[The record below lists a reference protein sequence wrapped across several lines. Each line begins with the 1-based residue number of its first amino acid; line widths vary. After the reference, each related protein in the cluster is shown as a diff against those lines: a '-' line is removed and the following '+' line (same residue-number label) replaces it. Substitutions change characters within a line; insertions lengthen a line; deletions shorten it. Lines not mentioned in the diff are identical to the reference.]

1 MATIKDV
8 ARLAG
13 VSPATVSAVL
23 NNRASVSVPLR
34 RRVERAIRSL
44 NYHPNALARGLKT
57 RRTHTLALLVSDIRN
72 PFYTGL
78 VRGVEDV
85 AQEHA
90 YTVILGNSD
99 RRPEKIQGY
108 LATLVGRRVEGVIL
122 THVIPRSHLEAL
134 RRQGLQVVFVDVRPR
149 HLYADA
155 VVVNNEE
162 AARQAVWHLI
172 AHGRR
177 RIGLLGFRS
186 GLSTGEERLAG
197 YRRALQEAGLRPAG
211 LVALSRLSLEHAQE
225 AARELLRRR
234 PDGVFAANN
243 TMVLAVLRAARELGL
258 RVPEDCALVGFDD
271 VEWMSVA
278 EPPVTTVAQP
288 MYELGAAA
296 ARCLLDRLREGK
308 DREPRLAALRADL
321 VVRRS
326 CGCEG

>member
-1 MATIKDV
+1 MVTIKDV

-23 NNRASVSVPLR
+23 NNSAFVSPPLR
-34 RRVERAIRSL
+34 QRVERAIRSL

-57 RRTHTLALLVSDIRN
+57 RRTHTIALLVSDIRN

-85 AQEHA
+85 AREHG

-99 RRPEKIQGY
+99 RRPEKIQRY

-122 THVIPRSHLEAL
+122 THVVPRSHVEAL

-149 HLYADA
+149 DLYADA
-155 VVVNNEE
+155 VVVNNVE
-162 AARQAVWHLI
+162 AAWGAVRHLV

-177 RIGLLGFRS
+177 RVGILGFRS
-186 GLSTGEERLAG
+186 GLSTGDERLVG
-197 YRRALQEAGLRPAG
+197 YRRALEEAGVQPTG
-211 LVALSRLSLEHAQE
+211 LVVLSRLALEHAQE

-234 PDGVFAANN
+234 PDAVFAANN
-243 TMVLAVLRAARELGL
+243 TMVLAILRTARELGL
-258 RVPEDCALVGFDD
+258 RIPEDCALVGFDD

-296 ARCLLDRLREGK
+296 ARCLLDRLREGR
-308 DREPRLAALRADL
+308 DRESRLTVLHADL

>member
-13 VSPATVSAVL
+13 VSPATVSAVI
-23 NNRASVSVPLR
+23 NNSAFVSPALR
-34 RRVERAIRSL
+34 HRVERAIQTL
-44 NYHPNALARGLKT
+44 DYHPNALARGLKT

-72 PFYTGL
+72 PFYTAL

-85 AQEHA
+85 AREHG
-90 YTVILGNSD
+90 YTVILGNTD
-99 RRPEKIQGY
+99 RRPQKIQRY
-108 LATLVGRRVEGVIL
+108 LSTLVGRRAEGVIL

-149 HLYADA
+149 PLYADA

-162 AARQAVWHLI
+162 AAREAVRHLVS
-172 AHGRR
+172 HGRR
-177 RIGLLGFRS
+177 RIGLLGFRA

-197 YRRALQEAGLRPAG
+197 YRGALQEAGLRPTG
-211 LVALSRLSLEHAQE
+211 LVVLSRLSLEHAQE
-225 AARELLRRR
+225 AARDLLRRR

-258 RVPEDCALVGFDD
+258 RVPQDCALVGFDD

-278 EPPVTTVAQP
+278 EPPVTTVVQP
-288 MYELGAAA
+288 MYELGATG
-296 ARCLLDRLREGK
+296 ARCLLDRLREGGT
-308 DREPRLAALRADL
+308 REPRLEVLRADL
-321 VVRRS
+321 VIRRS